1 MPGLSKHLNEEY
13 ADPMFGFIVR
23 RLVAAV
29 LVLVITSF
37 VTFTLFY
44 KGPTDPAEDIC
55 YQHGRCTAAKLDV
68 LERQMGFK
76 DGLWVNYSRWVG
88 GLFHDRTINQGVDY
102 PCSAPCLGVS
112 FHTHTEVTK
121 DFLKYYP
128 ATLSLAIGGGILY
141 LLIGLPLGVLA
152 ARYRGS
158 FLDKFLVAAS
168 LFLASVPYYVF
179 ALAAWIFLTLQTS
192 IFPQTEYHPLTDN
205 PVKWFAGL
213 LLPWVVLGLTGSS
226 TYTRY
231 ARGQMLDALG
241 EDYIRT
247 ARAKGVSQRKVLFKH
262 ALRVAIVPI
271 VTIFGLDFATLLAG
285 TIFTEGI
292 FGING
297 IGQWT
302 LQSLKAPTD
311 FPILN
316 ATVLIF
322 AVFVILGNLVVD
334 LLYAVLDP
342 RVRLA

>member
-1 MPGLSKHLNEEY
+1 
-13 ADPMFGFIVR
+13 MFGFIVR

-37 VTFTLFY
+37 LTFTLFF
-44 KGPTDPAEDIC
+44 KGPSNPAEAIC
-55 YQHGRCTAAKLDV
+55 YQHGRCTAQKLDAF
-68 LERQMGFK
+68 ETAMGLK

-88 GLFHDRTINQGVDY
+88 GIFHDRTINQGGEADY
-102 PCSAPCLGVS
+102 HCDAPCLGIS
-112 FHTHTEVTK
+112 YHTHTEVSK

-128 ATLSLAIGGGILY
+128 ATLSLAIGGGFLY
-141 LLIGLPLGVLA
+141 LLIGVPLGVLA
-152 ARYRGS
+152 ARFRGS
-158 FLDKFLVAAS
+158 VFDKTLVGAS
-168 LFLASVPYYVF
+168 LFVSSVPYYVF
-179 ALAAWIFLTLQTS
+179 ALTAWILLTLQTS
-192 IFPQTEYHPLTDN
+192 IFPQTAYHPLTDN
-205 PVKWFAGL
+205 PAKWFAGL

-231 ARGQMLDALG
+231 TRGQMLEAMG

-247 ARAKGVSQRKVLFKH
+247 AKAKGVSERKALSKH

-302 LQSLKAPTD
+302 LNSLKAPTD

-316 ATVLIF
+316 ATIVLF
-322 AVFVILGNLVVD
+322 AVFVILGNLIVD

-342 RVRLA
+342 RVRLS